1 MTPVQYQSISDL
13 YALLSRLW
21 LREVDQP
28 LLNRML
34 DSQIAETLSVTQSS
48 CDDDSIEALAVEY
61 CRLFIGPKNHL
72 PPFQSVWQTGQLQ
85 SEVTDSVRSFAEA
98 VGIAETPNQEMP
110 DHLGRQLEVMSQIT
124 KQLGNFESDEMKE
137 LATEYFRR
145 HLTWPKKLLAAAER
159 QSKSDFYRAMIG
171 LTSEVLSSETEY
183 WL

>member
-21 LREVDQP
+21 LREVDQQ
-28 LLNRML
+28 LLMRML
-34 DSQIAETLSVTQSS
+34 DSPVSQTLSVTEFS

-61 CRLFIGPKNHL
+61 CQLFIGPKNHL

-85 SEVTDSVRSFAEA
+85 SEITDSVRSFAEA
-98 VGIAETPNQEMP
+98 VGLPETPDQEMP

-124 KQLGNFESDEMKE
+124 KHLGNFDSDEMKE

-145 HLTWPKKLLAAAER
+145 HLTWPKKLLAAAGQRSE
-159 QSKSDFYRAMIG
+159 SDFYNAMIG